1 MKTTPTPHDAIF
13 KQFLT
18 HQQTARDFLEI
29 HLPPEYRKICDLNT
43 LQLESG
49 SFIEHNLRAYYS
61 DVLYSLKTQTQDGY
75 IYALIEH
82 QSSPDKHMAFRLM
95 RYAIAAMQRHLD
107 AGNDKLPLVIPI
119 LFYHGQ
125 VTPYP
130 YPMSWL
136 QAFNQPVLAGQLYGG
151 SFPLVDIT
159 VIPDDEIMSHRGI
172 AMLELLQKHIRQR
185 DISELME
192 PLVTLLSRGY
202 NTEDQ
207 LVSLMNYMLQNGEA
221 LTPETFIWELA
232 HRLPQHEEVLMTI
245 AQKLEQKGRIEGRM
259 EGAQETALKIA
270 SAMLANGVDRTLV
283 MKTTGLSEKE
293 LTQLCH

>member
-245 AQKLEQKGRIEGRM
+245 AQKLEQKGRM
-259 EGAQETALKIA
+259 KGAQEMALKIA